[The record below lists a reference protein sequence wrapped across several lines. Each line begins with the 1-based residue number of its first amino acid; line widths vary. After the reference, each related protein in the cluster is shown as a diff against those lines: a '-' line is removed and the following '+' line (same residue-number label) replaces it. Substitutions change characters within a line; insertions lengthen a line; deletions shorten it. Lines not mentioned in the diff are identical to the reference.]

1 MEDISGMEMQRKMV
15 DSVNQ
20 LAWVVEQFIESEF
33 ADSQEIKEIIS
44 NAKAVA
50 DKFKNEFIVS

>member
-1 MEDISGMEMQRKMV
+1 MEDISGMEMQRKLV
-15 DSVNQ
+15 DSINQ
-20 LAWVVEQFIESEF
+20 LAWVAEQFVEAEF